1 MNSVIRK
8 HLDNKNI
15 TTFAY
20 SERRSRCWREFPVIS
35 SICLVSLRAKPLI
48 TTVKICM
55 KYCSYFS
62 ATHQLNELLIKGEL
76 HPWELFAHTHFAA
89 VL

>member
-1 MNSVIRK
+1 MNGI
-8 HLDNKNI
+8 L
-15 TTFAY
+15 
-20 SERRSRCWREFPVIS
+20 EFPIIS

-62 ATHQLNELLIKGEL
+62 ATHQLNELLVNGEL
-76 HPWELFAHTHFAA
+76 HPFGNYVPILILLLYFKFSISRIY
-89 VL
+89 